1 MEGFETGDFSA
12 FDWHSVSPIY
22 AWEVVTQEPYEG
34 QYCAKSC
41 AIQDGETT
49 SLFIT
54 VVVGTESEISFY
66 YKVSSESNY
75 DKLHFLIDGVEKN
88 NWSGDISWTQASY
101 PLTPGTHE
109 LRWEYSK
116 DVSLSTGSDC
126 AWIDNVVFPASTI
139 ITEIHEETQRTA
151 MLFPNPSN
159 GNFSLNLPEETC
171 DITVFNS
178 LGQVMHQ
185 CKGNGLTTLNLSG
198 LGKGMYFVNVK
209 SDSLNLTQ
217 KAIIE

>member
-1 MEGFETGDFSA
+1 MDGFETGDFSA

-54 VVVGTESEISFY
+54 VVVGTESEISFF

-75 DKLHFLIDGVEKN
+75 DKLHFLIDGTEKN
-88 NWSGDISWTQASY
+88 NWSGDISWTQATY
-101 PLTPGTHE
+101 TLTPGTHE
-109 LRWEYSK
+109 LRWEYTK
-116 DVSLSTGSDC
+116 DVSLSTGYDC

-139 ITEIHEETQRTA
+139 ITKVETVVENNVA
-151 MLFPNPSN
+151 IYPNPMNDVLNIQLDDIQSN
-159 GNFSLNLPEETC
+159 VV
-171 DITVFNS
+171 IFNS
-178 LGQVMHQ
+178 IGQVVRRYDNVSGDMQ
-185 CKGNGLTTLNLSG
+185 INVEDLNAG
-198 LGKGMYFVNVK
+198 IYFVKVNSEITKVIK
-209 SDSLNLTQ
+209 R
-217 KAIIE
+217 

>member
-1 MEGFETGDFSA
+1 MDGFETGDFSA

-54 VVVGTESEISFY
+54 VVVGTESEISFF

-75 DKLHFLIDGVEKN
+75 DKLHFLIDGTEKN
-88 NWSGDISWTQASY
+88 NWSGDISWTQATY
-101 PLTPGTHE
+101 TLTPGTHE
-109 LRWEYSK
+109 LRWEYTK
-116 DVSLSTGSDC
+116 DVSLSTGYDC

-139 ITEIHEETQRTA
+139 ITDVQSVVEKNVA
-151 MLFPNPSN
+151 VYPNPMTDV
-159 GNFSLNLPEETC
+159 LNIQLG
-171 DITVFNS
+171 DNQSDVVIYNS
-178 LGQVMHQ
+178 LGQVVRRYDNVSGDMQ
-185 CKGNGLTTLNLSG
+185 INVEDLNA
-198 LGKGMYFVNVK
+198 GMYFIKICDEVIKVVK
-209 SDSLNLTQ
+209 
-217 KAIIE
+217 